1 MNTILKTTLA
11 LAAATALFTG
21 CSIEDAA
28 SDISSSADNSQSSGG
43 SSTNDEATNRGLDT
57 FTITKTALGFNIDWV
72 KKYEGYSE
80 VIYREVGTD
89 KLRGNGHPLTHNYNG
104 TYRATCEKHSEDN
117 TEVVYGCER
126 DDASYGSTVRL
137 KKGVQYEWI
146 SSYGVEHDL
155 AEAEMYM
162 EYVGGTLTIE

>member
-28 SDISSSADNSQSSGG
+28 SDISSASDSSQSDDR
-43 SSTNDEATNRGLDT
+43 SSTNSGLDT

-80 VIYREVGTD
+80 VIYREVGLD
-89 KLRGNGHPLTHNYNG
+89 KLRGNGYPLTHNYTG
-104 TYRATCEKHSEDN
+104 TYKATCEKHSEDA

-126 DDASYGSTVRL
+126 DDVTYGSTVRL
-137 KKGVQYEWI
+137 KKRGSV
-146 SSYGVEHDL
+146 
-155 AEAEMYM
+155 
-162 EYVGGTLTIE
+162 

>member
-1 MNTILKTTLA
+1 MNTILKITLA

-21 CSIEDAA
+21 CTAEDLA
-28 SDISSSADNSQSSGG
+28 SDISSSTDSSQSGGG
-43 SSTNDEATNRGLDT
+43 SSTNNNGLDT

-89 KLRGNGHPLTHNYNG
+89 NLRGNGHPLTHNYTG
-104 TYRATCEKHSEDN
+104 TYRATCEKYSEDA
-117 TEVVYGCER
+117 TEVAYGCER
-126 DDASYGSTVRL
+126 DDVTYGSTVRL

-146 SSYGVEHDL
+146 SSYGTEHDL
-155 AEAEMYM
+155 AEADIHM
-162 EYVGGTLTIE
+162 EYVGDTLTIE